1 MIIQKKVTYLTN
13 IINVPH
19 SSRRLNSVK
28 SCEVTNNGSYNKYNN
43 EKIDRKQ

>member
-28 SCEVTNNGSYNKYNN
+28 SCEVTNTRSYNKNKN
-43 EKIDRKQ
+43 EKIERKQ